1 MKKLIFVLIPLCIVL
16 ALFGYALSKDL
27 TFSFLIRGLDSINLK
42 QFDYT
47 KIKSAFDNLNFVDTW
62 GDIANIWS
70 EVDGLVSFFSAIG
83 DTFVIFF
90 SDIIDFFK
98 AIYNIFIFTYEFISY
113 LILNLFELIKY
124 IFTYI
129 FS

>member
-1 MKKLIFVLIPLCIVL
+1 MPLCIVL

-27 TFSFLIRGLDSINLK
+27 NFSLLINGLSTLNLK
-42 QFDYT
+42 SFDYS
-47 KIKSAFDNLNFVDTW
+47 KITQAFNNLNFVDTW

-98 AIYNIFIFTYEFISY
+98 AIYNIFIFTYEFLSY
-113 LILNLFELIKY
+113 LILNLFEFIKY
-124 IFTYI
+124 IFSYI

>member
-1 MKKLIFVLIPLCIVL
+1 MKKLIFILMPLCIVL

-27 TFSFLIRGLDSINLK
+27 NFSLLINGLSTLNLK
-42 QFDYT
+42 SFDYS
-47 KIKSAFDNLNFVDTW
+47 KITQAFNNLNFVDTW

-98 AIYNIFIFTYEFISY
+98 AIYNIFIFTYEFLSY
-113 LILNLFELIKY
+113 LILNLFEFIKY
-124 IFTYI
+124 IFSYI